1 MRMGK
6 NRRLDGDEDGG
17 GEILNSKLKDLN
29 VCEHEISEKEV
40 ILRALHSVPP
50 FVYLAFTG
58 PIFLGRAPMLI
69 SITIPIYPQLASLSL
84 SISIR
89 ACSFFFTFF
98 GIPLNLKSAV
108 LLQ

>member
-6 NRRLDGDEDGG
+6 NRRLDGDEDRG
-17 GEILNSKLKDLN
+17 GEILNIKLKDLN

-40 ILRALHSVPP
+40 ILRALHSVLP

-58 PIFLGRAPMLI
+58 PIFLRRAPMLI

-89 ACSFFFTFF
+89 ACSFFFIFF